1 MKCTFGSG
9 ICIMY
14 MFKCLWDDRV
24 GRPDVFLIESGNLDG
39 SGNGTNMRRKK
50 KSSTDNLLL
59 MAAAK
64 WFILHKTR
72 YYLFK
77 KVFFYW
83 SIICI
88 LAWRQWMSG
97 KWVQINHSHHHSL
110 ANWYLSVRGFYFYV
124 TTSLEMY
131 IHMWIFRAINKHGL
145 SQMACL
151 PISWWFRM
159 KRMCILLLLPRQML
173 DSIIF
178 YHSLFVF
185 FFKFNIALSVC
196 VDVL

>member
-1 MKCTFGSG
+1 
-9 ICIMY
+9 

-77 KVFFYW
+77 KVFFY
-83 SIICI
+83 
-88 LAWRQWMSG
+88 
-97 KWVQINHSHHHSL
+97 
-110 ANWYLSVRGFYFYV
+110 
-124 TTSLEMY
+124 
-131 IHMWIFRAINKHGL
+131 
-145 SQMACL
+145 
-151 PISWWFRM
+151 
-159 KRMCILLLLPRQML
+159 
-173 DSIIF
+173 
-178 YHSLFVF
+178 
-185 FFKFNIALSVC
+185 
-196 VDVL
+196 